1 MPVPR
6 KPDVGRRLAGE
17 VTNRSRN
24 SYAVAVAGVEGKRV
38 TWAEGF
44 FDLVVVLAVTQV
56 ATLLGEHHQWWGLAR
71 GFIILALVYRTWV
84 IASLQSNRLGSDSTW
99 DRTTLFGVGLCGLV
113 MAIFIPHAYDSGG
126 LQFALAFWV
135 ARFFTWGRY
144 VLQYQTKLLSSLGLG
159 VFVVG
164 PLVVLGG
171 LLADNSRE
179 MVWFL
184 AALVDLA
191 LVAFFGRQHALIH
204 YDHSHLMERYGLF
217 VLIALGES
225 IVDLSLPLARQASAI
240 EADELLAVAVCFVVV
255 CLLWWTYFDHANAA
269 ITQALSG
276 AHEHVVMSRHLAYG
290 HFGIIGGIVT
300 IAVGFENMVSQPS
313 ATMTFT
319 HLNLL
324 YGGTILM
331 LVAMVYLRW
340 AMSKVFRAARM
351 LAIVALLGFLYVSL
365 LLPGIVAAAVLA
377 TVLLVLVIVER
388 RWPTFASWGSGT
400 QLARFEG

>member
-1 MPVPR
+1 MA
-6 KPDVGRRLAGE
+6 D
-17 VTNRSRN
+17 
-24 SYAVAVAGVEGKRV
+24 VEGKRV

-44 FDLVVVLAVTQV
+44 FDLVIVLAVTQV
-56 ATLLGEHHQWWGLAR
+56 ATLLGEHHQWWGLGRA
-71 GFIILALVYRTWV
+71 FIILALVYRTWV
-84 IASLQSNRLGSDSTW
+84 VASLQSNRLGRDSTW
-99 DRTTLFGVGLCGLV
+99 DRITLFVVGLCGVV
-113 MAIFIPHAYDSGG
+113 MAIAIPLAYDSGG
-126 LQFALAFWV
+126 MQFALAYWV
-135 ARFFTWGRY
+135 ARTFIWGRY
-144 VLQYQTKLLSSLGLG
+144 VSQYRTKLFSSLGLS
-159 VFVVG
+159 VVLVG
-164 PLVVLGG
+164 PLVVVGA
-171 LLADNSRE
+171 LLPDNSRE
-179 MVWFL
+179 MVWFV
-184 AALVDLA
+184 AALLDMGM
-191 LVAFFGRQHALIH
+191 VAFFGRQHALIH

-225 IVDLSLPLARQASAI
+225 IVDLSLPLARQATAI
-240 EADELLAVAVCFVVV
+240 RPDELLAVAVCFVVV

-276 AHEHVVMSRHLAYG
+276 VREHVVMSRHLAYG

-340 AMSKVFRAARM
+340 AMSKVMRAARM

-365 LLPGIVAAAVLA
+365 LLPGIVATMVLA
-377 TVLLVLVIVER
+377 GLLLLLVVVER
-388 RWPTFASWGSGT
+388 RWPTFASWGSGA

>member
-1 MPVPR
+1 MTNPR
-6 KPDVGRRLAGE
+6 RPF
-17 VTNRSRN
+17 
-24 SYAVAVAGVEGKRV
+24 YAVAVAEGVEGKRV

-44 FDLVVVLAVTQV
+44 FDLVIVLAVTQV
-56 ATLLGEHHQWWGLAR
+56 ASLLGEHHQWWGLGRA
-71 GFIILALVYRTWV
+71 FIILALVYRTWV

-113 MAIFIPHAYDSGG
+113 MAIFIPHVYDSGG

-144 VLQYQTKLLSSLGLG
+144 VVHYQTKFLSSLGLG

-171 LLADNSRE
+171 LLPDNSRE

-276 AHEHVVMSRHLAYG
+276 VREHVDDLS
-290 HFGIIGGIVT
+290 
-300 IAVGFENMVSQPS
+300 AVGDVQGVPGGADAGGRGGPGLPLCLAAPTGDRGDGRLGWSAVDLGRRG
-313 ATMTFT
+313 ATM
-319 HLNLL
+319 
-324 YGGTILM
+324 
-331 LVAMVYLRW
+331 ADLRVLGQRRP
-340 AMSKVFRAARM
+340 ARAVRE
-351 LAIVALLGFLYVSL
+351 LTRPSS
-365 LLPGIVAAAVLA
+365 
-377 TVLLVLVIVER
+377 R
-388 RWPTFASWGSGT
+388 
-400 QLARFEG
+400 